1 MSIRADYKSSKYGE
15 ELTTYEGQGQRAID
29 TLNTLRSRLPALK
42 TTIGNDADLSA
53 DAKTAAV
60 AEVDAA
66 IAALVQQI
74 KDFANGL

>member
-1 MSIRADYKSSKYGE
+1 MSIRAIHKSAKFGE

-42 TTIGNDADLSA
+42 TSIQNDADLSA
-53 DAKTAAV
+53 DEKTAAL

-66 IAALVQQI
+66 IAGLVQQI
-74 KDFANGL
+74 KDFAAGL

>member
-1 MSIRADYKSSKYGE
+1 MSIRATHKSAKYGE

-42 TTIGNDADLSA
+42 TSIQNDVDLTVEE
-53 DAKTAAV
+53 KTAAL

-66 IAALVQQI
+66 IAGLVQQI
-74 KDFANGL
+74 KDFAAGL